1 MQSDPHWHGNEC
13 LAYGTVC
20 DGVHVMKVSMVLM
33 VVLLIVAIA
42 NASLYM
48 GYMIGELL

>member
-1 MQSDPHWHGNEC
+1 MR
-13 LAYGTVC
+13 T
-20 DGVHVMKVSMVLM
+20 SMVLM
-33 VVLLIVAIA
+33 VVLLIVGIA